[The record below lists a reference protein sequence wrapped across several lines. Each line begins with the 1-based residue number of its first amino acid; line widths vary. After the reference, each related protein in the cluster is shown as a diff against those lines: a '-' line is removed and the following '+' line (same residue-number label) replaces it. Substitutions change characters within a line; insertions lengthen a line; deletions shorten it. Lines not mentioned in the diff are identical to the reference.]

1 MLEEAI
7 TQFIRHIT
15 VQRGLSLNTVSSYS
29 AVLTSML
36 EFLKANS
43 SSLPGGLSDWSD
55 VGAEHIRLYLNDLR
69 EREYALRTRA
79 HKIATLK
86 SFFKFLLRQGYIT
99 ENPMEKV
106 VSARVARPLP
116 KAVSKELLVELLRA
130 LAADRTPAGRRD
142 WAIFELMYASGLR
155 VSEVIGLKIS
165 DLDFFTRTVR
175 VTGKGSKT
183 RVIPVHNLAL
193 DSLQT
198 YLKSRPKMAKQI
210 VDAQAFFINSRG
222 QALTRQGI
230 NFVLNKRLTEAGITQ
245 KMSPHTLRHSFAVHL
260 LSGGASL
267 LHIQQLLGHS
277 SVATTQI
284 YTTVDMELR
293 REQYDRAQ
301 PQI

>member
-116 KAVSKELLVELLRA
+116 RAVSKELLVELLRS

-198 YLKSRPKMAKQI
+198 WLKSRPKMAKQI

-230 NFVLNKRLTEAGITQ
+230 NFVLNKRLTEAGIAQ

-260 LSGGASL
+260 LSGGL
-267 LHIQQLLGHS
+267 RCCIFS
-277 SVATTQI
+277 SFWGT
-284 YTTVDMELR
+284 LR
-293 REQYDRAQ
+293 
-301 PQI
+301 

>member
-99 ENPMEKV
+99 ENPMDKV

-230 NFVLNKRLTEAGITQ
+230 NFVLNKRLMEAGIAQ

>member
-99 ENPMEKV
+99 DNPMEKV

-116 KAVSKELLVELLRA
+116 KAVSKELLVELLRS

-198 YLKSRPKMAKQI
+198 WLKSRPKMAKQI

-230 NFVLNKRLTEAGITQ
+230 NFVLNKRLTEAGIAQ

>member
-230 NFVLNKRLTEAGITQ
+230 NFVLNKRLTEAGIAQ

>member
-1 MLEEAI
+1 
-7 TQFIRHIT
+7 
-15 VQRGLSLNTVSSYS
+15 
-29 AVLTSML
+29 
-36 EFLKANS
+36 
-43 SSLPGGLSDWSD
+43 
-55 VGAEHIRLYLNDLR
+55 
-69 EREYALRTRA
+69 
-79 HKIATLK
+79 
-86 SFFKFLLRQGYIT
+86 
-99 ENPMEKV
+99 
-106 VSARVARPLP
+106 
-116 KAVSKELLVELLRA
+116 
-130 LAADRTPAGRRD
+130 
-142 WAIFELMYASGLR
+142 MYASGLR

-198 YLKSRPKMAKQI
+198 YLKSRPKMAKRI